1 MIILTKGN
9 IEQVYCT
16 PLENADSV
24 FSLFYFKFTNRI
36 TQSVVGIA
44 TSNISTF
51 DRYQQFEIDTE
62 DFENEDTG
70 FWTYEIRQWDDN
82 AEEPSPIGPILESGY
97 MYLNPANT
105 YEPTKYDE
113 QDNSFITYNG

>member
-36 TQSVVGIA
+36 TQNYVAFVS
-44 TSNISTF
+44 SNISTF
-51 DRYQQFEIDTE
+51 ERYQQFEIDTTAE
-62 DFENEDTG
+62 FYGAETG
-70 FWTYEIRQWDDN
+70 FYTYEIYQADPIT
-82 AEEPSPIGPILESGY
+82 EQPIGTVLESGY
-97 MYLNPANT
+97 MYLNPTDN

>member
-36 TQSVVGIA
+36 TQDITAFISN
-44 TSNISTF
+44 NISTF
-51 DRYQQFEIDTE
+51 ERYQQFEIDTVAE
-62 DFENEDTG
+62 FIGAETG
-70 FWTYEIRQWDDN
+70 FFTYEIYQADPDT
-82 AEEPSPIGPILESGY
+82 EQPIGPVLESGY
-97 MYLNPANT
+97 MYLNPEIAF
-105 YEPTKYDE
+105 EPIKYDD
-113 QDNSFITYNG
+113 QDNTFITYNG